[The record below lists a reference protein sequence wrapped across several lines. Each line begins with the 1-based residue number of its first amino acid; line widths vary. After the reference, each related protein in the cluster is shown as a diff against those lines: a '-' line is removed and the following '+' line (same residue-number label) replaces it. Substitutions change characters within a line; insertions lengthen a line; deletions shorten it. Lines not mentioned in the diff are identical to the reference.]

1 MLKRIFIFLLLN
13 ISCLLYGQ
21 QQLTRFAVVDLSK
34 VYIAFSRDSRAVRD
48 FEQRSA
54 SVQSE
59 INRRTKEAQEIKAK
73 QAEAVMRGDQ
83 AEANRLETQ
92 YYRMSE
98 ALRDYYQSQTAI
110 LEDMKK
116 RISQPGSFMDQLYDE
131 IRYIAESEGYS
142 MVLNLNDNTGIVWY
156 STTVDITDRLIKS
169 LQTKSGR

>member
-1 MLKRIFIFLLLN
+1 MLKRIFLFLLLSF
-13 ISCLLYGQ
+13 SCLLYG

-34 VYIAFSRDSRAVRD
+34 VYTAFFRDSRQVRD

-54 SVQSE
+54 RVQTE
-59 INRRTKEAQEIKAK
+59 VDKRTKEINELRVRKS
-73 QAEAVMRGDQ
+73 EAALRNDQ

-92 YYRMSE
+92 LYRMSE
-98 ALRDYYQSQTAI
+98 ALRDYYQAQTAI

-116 RISQPGSFMDQLYDE
+116 RLMQPGSFMDQVYDE

-142 MVLNLNDNTGIVWY
+142 MELNLNDNTGIVWY
-156 STTVDITDRLIKS
+156 STTVDITDRVIKS

>member
-13 ISCLLYGQ
+13 VSFVLYG

-34 VYIAFSRDSRAVRD
+34 IYTAFFRDSRSVRD

-54 SVQSE
+54 RVQSE
-59 INRRTKEAQEIKAK
+59 VDKRTKEIQELRVR
-73 QAEAVMRGDQ
+73 QAEAALRNDQ

-92 YYRMSE
+92 LYRMTE
-98 ALRDYYQSQTAI
+98 ALRDYYQTQTAI
-110 LEDMKK
+110 LEGMKK
-116 RISQPGSFMDQLYDE
+116 SLMQPGSFMDQVYDE

-142 MVLNLNDNTGIVWY
+142 TVLNLNDNTGIVWY
-156 STTVDITDRLIKS
+156 STTVDITDRVIKS